1 MQTISVEIKDNHIEN
16 FMEYINNHSDNIS
29 IKKDKN
35 LDYDPYF
42 YERQKELHKLRKDV
56 KSGDMEMLSKEQYDK
71 EIKSFFDDLKK

>member
-1 MQTISVEIKDNHIEN
+1 MQTISVEIEDNHIQS

-42 YERQKELHKLRKDV
+42 YERQKELHKLRKDI